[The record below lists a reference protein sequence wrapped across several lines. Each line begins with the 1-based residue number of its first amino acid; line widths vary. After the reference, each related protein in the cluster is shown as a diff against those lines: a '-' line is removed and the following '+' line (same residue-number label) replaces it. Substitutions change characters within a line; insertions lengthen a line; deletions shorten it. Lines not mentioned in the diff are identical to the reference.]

1 MWKKKEKK
9 YHKLIV
15 AGIKCLMIDKGLN
28 GIQSKKETG
37 GTATIAFPLSYKIE
51 NELNWEK

>member
-51 NELNWEK
+51 TELNWEK